1 MKYVS
6 IRGHLSEIGL
16 MGIGRGGTIVS
27 DEGYRRKYHVN
38 DNVIRVRWK
47 PVLRHLVLDTNILR
61 NEGTNKYFHV
71 GTGSPLITRSTR
83 EMSCPLIPQNILKE
97 ASIVSLISF

>member
-1 MKYVS
+1 M
-6 IRGHLSEIGL
+6 IMLSGFVGNL
-16 MGIGRGGTIVS
+16 YCG
-27 DEGYRRKYHVN
+27 
-38 DNVIRVRWK
+38 
-47 PVLRHLVLDTNILR
+47 HLVLDTNILR